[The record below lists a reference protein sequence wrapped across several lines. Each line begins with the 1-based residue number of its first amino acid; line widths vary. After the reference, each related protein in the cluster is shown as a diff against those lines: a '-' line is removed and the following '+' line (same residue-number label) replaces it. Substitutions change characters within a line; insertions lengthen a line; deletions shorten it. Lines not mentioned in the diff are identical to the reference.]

1 MPLEVKN
8 WIRHVLLNSSMG
20 KAPLDSKESET
31 FLNKLLLTRGQRQ
44 ANDASR
50 LLATSKQT
58 NKFHKIYI
66 KHNTY
71 KYINSATE
79 SETYKQNQSLS

>member
-1 MPLEVKN
+1 MSIISRCFDVDSEDAIEVKN

-44 ANDASR
+44 ANDVLR
-50 LLATSKQT
+50 DYWLQVNKLT
-58 NKFHKIYI
+58 NFI
-66 KHNTY
+66 
-71 KYINSATE
+71 KYI
-79 SETYKQNQSLS
+79 